1 MQTDD
6 LIIVRYGLPVSTKHK
21 LGESST
27 SIGIEF
33 FRFQIRP
40 QMESL
45 IKIGY
50 RFLVS
55 TKLNLGI
62 ASTDVGD
69 YVFGSYAYGLVKI
82 GNSTPV
88 FVVLEPGAASVV
100 VVV

>member
-1 MQTDD
+1 M
-6 LIIVRYGLPVSTKHK
+6 IIVRYGLPISTDHK

-27 SIGIEF
+27 TIGIEF
-33 FRFQIRP
+33 VRFQIRP

-50 RFLVS
+50 RVLVS

-62 ASTDVGD
+62 ASTNVSDNVR
-69 YVFGSYAYGLVKI
+69 GSYAYGLVKI
-82 GNSTPV
+82 GNRTLV
-88 FVVLEPGAASVV
+88 IVVLEPDATPVV